1 MFMKQWCYIAASIII
16 VSTQSLVMSQTPEVI
31 PIPVKTIVFQN
42 DTFPLVDL
50 PEIQVWAYWGK
61 ATVSSKVFE
70 QWTRTKYNVKK
81 VYPYAVLAAAL
92 LKEMDNQLAKIPNER
107 ERKIFIKQCEKELRK
122 NFEEDLKNL
131 SVTQG
136 KILMKLIYRET
147 GKTTYQIV
155 KEMRGGLE
163 AAMWQALAYMFGNS
177 MKVKY
182 DPEGEDYMVEKA
194 VQLVERGYF

>member
-1 MFMKQWCYIAASIII
+1 
-16 VSTQSLVMSQTPEVI
+16 MSQNTEVI
-31 PIPVKTIVFQN
+31 SIPVKAIVFQN

-50 PEIQVWAYWGK
+50 PEVQVWAYWGK

-81 VYPYAVLAAAL
+81 VYPYAVLASAL
-92 LKEMDNQLAKIPNER
+92 LKEMDNRLAQIPDER
-107 ERKIFIKQCEKELRK
+107 QRKIFIKQCEKELRK
-122 NFEEDLKNL
+122 NFEEELKNL

-136 KILMKLIYRET
+136 RILMKLIYRET

-155 KEMRGGLE
+155 KEMRGGFE
-163 AAMWQALAYMFGNS
+163 AAMWQALAYIFGNS

-182 DPEGEDYMVEKA
+182 EPDGEDYMVEKA

>member
-1 MFMKQWCYIAASIII
+1 MKQGCYLIVSIIVLNAWLPVI
-16 VSTQSLVMSQTPEVI
+16 SQNSEVI
-31 PIPVKTIVFQN
+31 PIPVKAIIFQN

-50 PEIQVWAYWGK
+50 PEVQVWAYWGK
-61 ATVSSKVFE
+61 VTVSSKVFE

-81 VYPYAVLAAAL
+81 VYPYAILASAL
-92 LKEMDNQLAKIPNER
+92 LKEMDNRLAKISNEK

-136 KILMKLIYRET
+136 RILMKLIYRET

-155 KEMRGGLE
+155 KEMRGGFE
-163 AAMWQALAYMFGNS
+163 ASMWQALAYIFGNS

-182 DPEGEDYMVEKA
+182 EPEGEDYMVEKA
-194 VQLVERGYF
+194 VQLVEKGYF

>member
-1 MFMKQWCYIAASIII
+1 MKQWCYIAASIII

>member
-1 MFMKQWCYIAASIII
+1 MKQWRHIVASIII
-16 VSTQSLVMSQTPEVI
+16 VNIQLVAMSQNTEVI
-31 PIPVKTIVFQN
+31 SIPVKAIVFQN

-50 PEIQVWAYWGK
+50 PEVQVWAYWGK

-81 VYPYAVLAAAL
+81 VYPYAVLASAL
-92 LKEMDNQLAKIPNER
+92 LKEMDNRLAQIPDER

-136 KILMKLIYRET
+136 RILMKLIYRET

-155 KEMRGGLE
+155 KEMRGGFE
-163 AAMWQALAYMFGNS
+163 ATMWQALAYIFGNS

-182 DPEGEDYMVEKA
+182 EPDGEDYMVEKA